1 MVITSDVFIIITYPE
16 RIGAFARA
24 NLKLKINL
32 QEILRL

>member
-24 NLKLKINL
+24 NLKLKRNL
-32 QEILRL
+32 KEILIL